1 MTAVD
6 PHPGPPGER
15 LSAEALAQR
24 LGMEH
29 PPTAEQAA
37 IIESPLTPS
46 VVIAGAGSGK
56 TETMAARVV
65 YLVANGL
72 ITPERILGLTFTRKA
87 AAELAIRIRSRLSI
101 WRRIVDPRQEDPR
114 LDGEPTVLTYA
125 AYAGRLVSEHALRV
139 GAEPDAMVLS
149 QARRWQL
156 ADQVVR
162 RYDGDIRDGAGA
174 PSTIT
179 AKVMALAGDIAEHLS
194 SPEQIAA
201 LTDELLPRLEMLT
214 TEKAFR
220 KRWPL
225 NTGELAE
232 SLQDR
237 RNLLPLIERFLAAKR
252 GTGRGAMDFGDQM
265 SMAADLALID
275 EVRQAERARF
285 GVVLLDEYQDTGHAQ
300 ATVLRGLFG
309 EGHPVTAV
317 GDPFQAIYGWRGASA
332 GTIERFARVF
342 PQADGTR
349 VSVFTLSTS
358 FRNDQAILRA
368 ANDVSAPLRQ
378 LSPDTVTL
386 EPRRGAAGGAVTLAL
401 VQTVEDEAQWIAARM
416 LADWNA
422 LPEGN
427 RTAAVLVRRRADI
440 SLIEW
445 ALTDAGLM
453 VDVVD
458 LGGLLSTPEVIEV
471 VSTLRVL
478 HDHRAGAALMRLL
491 TGARWRIGPSDIA
504 ALADRARFLSRP
516 ADDSAERNPDD
527 AVGLVEALDD
537 LGGPA
542 RYSVAGF
549 ARLEALCV
557 ELRGLRARAGVAL
570 PELVADVERTIGVA
584 LEVASRPD
592 RAATGRV
599 HLDRFLDEVV
609 RFTEEAD
616 LSYASGSGG
625 PPGLGAFLAYLEA
638 VDDED
643 NGWVPG
649 EVAVAKEC
657 VQILTVHGA
666 KGLEWDVVALA
677 GLADGVFPASS
688 RGGVDW
694 TKEPRLL
701 PNPLRGDR
709 EDLPALDLRGIT
721 TLRELDSQL
730 KTMRSGVAARQA
742 TEERR
747 LFYVALTRARR
758 AIYAVGSVW
767 GASNTKVRGPSPFLL
782 ELRALAE
789 QDALDAQGRA
799 GRIVVTEWVDA
810 ARYDKNPLLADV
822 ATGTWPFDPL
832 RARRPVVTAGADL
845 VRAAMAALA
854 ANPVDTIAPEAL
866 SLFEVAPEPDEN
878 DRPAQWGRDIDLLLR
893 ERAAL
898 RVPGGDIEVPVPDQL
913 SVSQLVTL
921 RADPAAL
928 ARQIRRP
935 MPSKPAPLAR
945 RGTAF
950 HLWLERRWS
959 MAPLV
964 DVDELPG
971 SADPE
976 PAEDTDLDALRDSF
990 EHSEWAGRQPH
1001 EVEVPF
1007 DTVLGGV
1014 VVRGRIDAV
1023 FREPAGR
1030 AVLWTVVD
1038 WKTGAKPTGAAAD
1051 AAAIQLAAYRLAW
1064 ADLQGIEPAQVAA
1077 AFHYV
1082 RSNETARITEPMTA
1096 ADLAALLRVR
1106 AAAS

>member
-1 MTAVD
+1 MSA
-6 PHPGPPGER
+6 PPPAGGL
-15 LSAEALAQR
+15 LSAAQLAQR
-24 LGMEH
+24 LGQTH
-29 PPTAEQAA
+29 PPTPEQAA
-37 IIESPLTPS
+37 IIESPLAPS

-72 ITPERILGLTFTRKA
+72 MAPERILGLTFTRKA
-87 AAELAIRIRSRLSI
+87 AAELAVRIRSRLGVL
-101 WRRIVDPRQEDPR
+101 RRQIDPGHDDPR

-125 AYAGRLVSEHALRV
+125 AYAGRLVSEQALRV
-139 GAEPDAMVLS
+139 GAEPDAILLS

-156 ADQVVR
+156 ADQVMR
-162 RYDGDIRDGAGA
+162 RYDGPIRDGAGV

-179 AKVMALAGDIAEHLS
+179 AKVLALSGEIAEHLS
-194 SPEQIAA
+194 SVDAIA
-201 LTDELLPRLEMLT
+201 DFSRDLLARIEPLT
-214 TEKAFR
+214 TEKSFK

-225 NTGELAE
+225 DTGDLPVSLA
-232 SLQDR
+232 DR
-237 RNLLPLIERFLAAKR
+237 LNLLPLVQRFAAAKR
-252 GTGRGAMDFGDQM
+252 GAGRGALDFGDQM
-265 SMAADLALID
+265 ALAAELALI
-275 EVRQAERARF
+275 EAVRAAERERF

-300 ATVLRGLFG
+300 AVMLRALFG
-309 EGHPVTAV
+309 DGHPVTAV
-317 GDPFQAIYGWRGASA
+317 GDPYQAIYGWRGASA
-332 GTIERFARVF
+332 GTIERFARTF
-342 PQADGTR
+342 PTADGAR
-349 VSVFTLSTS
+349 AGVFTLSTS
-358 FRNDQAILRA
+358 FRNDAAILRV
-368 ANDVSAPLRQ
+368 ANDVAVPLRD

-386 EPRRGAAGGAVTLAL
+386 QPRDGAGEGSVTLAL
-401 VQTVEDEAQWIAARM
+401 VQTVEDEAEWIAAR
-416 LADWNA
+416 LLGEWRQ
-422 LPEGN
+422 LPPGE

-440 SLIEW
+440 PLIER
-445 ALTDAGLM
+445 ALTAAGLQ

-458 LGGLLSTPEVIEV
+458 LGGLLSTPEIIEV

-478 HDHRAGAALMRLL
+478 HDHRAGGSLMRLL

-504 ALADRARFLSRP
+504 ALADRARYLSRP
-516 ADDSAERNPDD
+516 ADDGAERNPDD
-527 AVGLVEALDD
+527 SVGLVEALDD
-537 LGGPA
+537 LGPA
-542 RYSVAGF
+542 DRYSAEGYR
-549 ARLEALCV
+549 RLEALCV
-557 ELRGLRARAGVAL
+557 ELRGLRSRSGVAL
-570 PELVADVERTIGVA
+570 PELVSDVERTIGVA
-584 LEVASRPD
+584 LELAARPD

-649 EVAVAKEC
+649 EVEVAVEQ

-677 GLADGVFPASS
+677 GLAEGVFPAAS

-694 TKEPRLL
+694 TKEARLL
-701 PNPLRGDR
+701 PNDLRGDR
-709 EDLPALDLRGIT
+709 DDLPRLDLTGIE
-721 TLRELDSQL
+721 TLRELDGRL
-730 KTMRSGVAARQA
+730 KDLRAGIADRQA
-742 TEERR
+742 AEERR
-747 LFYVALTRARR
+747 LLYVALTRARR
-758 AIYAVGSVW
+758 AVYAVGSLW
-767 GASNTKVRGPSPFLL
+767 GATNTRIRRPSPFLV

-789 QDALDAQGRA
+789 QDAPTEPGGPA
-799 GRIVVTEWVDA
+799 GPISVA
-810 ARYDKNPLLADV
+810 AWAEAERYEQNPLLAEV
-822 ATGTWPFDPL
+822 ATGVWPFDPL
-832 RARRPVVTAGADL
+832 GSRRADVTAGADL
-845 VRAAMAALA
+845 VRAAAAALA
-854 ANPVDTIAPEAL
+854 AAGAPTIAPEAL
-866 SLFEVAPEPDEN
+866 SLFEVPPDEDDE

-898 RVPGGDIEVPVPDQL
+898 RAPAGAIEVPVPDQL

-976 PAEDTDLDALRDSF
+976 PADDSDLEVLREAF
-990 EHSEWAGRQPH
+990 EASEWAARSPH

-1007 DTVLGGV
+1007 DTVIGGV

-1023 FREPAGR
+1023 FREPDGAP
-1030 AVLWTVVD
+1030 VQWTVVD

-1064 ADLQGIEPAQVAA
+1064 ADLQGIEPDPVAA

-1082 RSNETARITEPMTA
+1082 RSNETVRIDQPLA
-1096 ADLAALLRVR
+1096 ADDLAALIADGVTEP
-1106 AAAS
+1106 

>member
-1 MTAVD
+1 MTAPDARPV
-6 PHPGPPGER
+6 PRMER
-15 LSAEALAQR
+15 LSAAALAQR
-24 LGMEH
+24 LGMAY
-29 PPTAEQAA
+29 PPTLEQAA

-72 ITPERILGLTFTRKA
+72 IAPERVLGLTFTRKA

-101 WRRIVDPRQEDPR
+101 WRRIVDPRQEDPL

-125 AYAGRLVSEHALRV
+125 AYAGRLVAEHALRV

-162 RYDGDIRDGAGA
+162 RYDGEIRDGAGA

-179 AKVMALAGDIAEHLS
+179 AKVMALAGDLAEHLS
-194 SPEQIAA
+194 SPGEIKE
-201 LTDELLPRLEMLT
+201 LTDGLLAQLELLT

-225 NTGELAE
+225 ETGDLPE

-252 GTGRGAMDFGDQM
+252 ATGRGAMDFGDQM
-265 SMAADLALID
+265 SMAAELALID
-275 EVRQAERARF
+275 EVREAERARF

-309 EGHPVTAV
+309 AGHPVTAV

-332 GTIERFARVF
+332 GTIERFAAVF
-342 PQADGTR
+342 PQTDGAR
-349 VSVFTLSTS
+349 ASVFTLSTS
-358 FRNDQAILRA
+358 FRNDQAILRV
-368 ANDVSAPLRQ
+368 ANDVAVPLRDV
-378 LSPDTVTL
+378 SPDTVTL
-386 EPRRGAAGGAVTLAL
+386 QPRPGADGGSVTLAL

-416 LADWNA
+416 LADWNCQ
-422 LPEGN
+422 PEGN

-440 SLIEW
+440 PAIEW

-471 VSTLRVL
+471 ISTLRVL
-478 HDHRAGAALMRLL
+478 HDHRAGASLMRLL
-491 TGARWRIGPSDIA
+491 TGARWRIGPSDIS
-504 ALADRARFLSRP
+504 ALADRARYLSRP

-542 RYSVAGF
+542 RYSAEGF

-609 RFTEEAD
+609 RFTADAD

-649 EVAVAKEC
+649 EIAVAKEC

-677 GLADGVFPASS
+677 GLADGVFPAAS

-701 PNPLRGDR
+701 PTALRGDR
-709 EDLPALDLRGIT
+709 DDLPALDLGDVT
-721 TLRELDSQL
+721 TLRELDSKL
-730 KTMRSGVAARQA
+730 KVMRQGVAARQA
-742 TEERR
+742 IEERR
-747 LFYVALTRARR
+747 LLYVALTRARR

-767 GASNTKVRGPSPFLL
+767 GATNIKVRGPSPFLL
-782 ELRALAE
+782 ELKALAE
-789 QDALDAQGRA
+789 QDALDGASGA
-799 GRIVVTEWVDA
+799 GRIEVTEWSDP
-810 ARYDKNPLLADV
+810 ARYEKNPLLADV
-822 ATGTWPFDPL
+822 ATGVWPFDPL
-832 RARRPVVTAGADL
+832 RARRGDVAAGADV
-845 VRAAMAALA
+845 VRAAMAELA
-854 ANPVDTIAPEAL
+854 ANPVETIVPEVL
-866 SLFEVAPEPDEN
+866 VLFEAGPQPDEN
-878 DRPAQWGRDIDLLLR
+878 DRPAQWSRDIDLLLR

-898 RVPGGDIEVPVPDQL
+898 RAPAGDIEVQVPDQL

-964 DVDELPG
+964 DIDELPG
-971 SADPE
+971 SADPD
-976 PAEDTDLDALRDSF
+976 PAEDTDLDALRASF
-990 EHSEWAGRQPH
+990 ESSEWAGRQPH

-1007 DTVLGGV
+1007 DTVIGAV

-1023 FREPAGR
+1023 FREPDSSP
-1030 AVLWTVVD
+1030 VQWTVVD
-1038 WKTGAKPTGAAAD
+1038 WKTGARPTGAAAE
-1051 AAAIQLAAYRLAW
+1051 AAAIQLGAYRLAW
-1064 ADLQGIEPAQVAA
+1064 ADLQGIDPAQVAA

-1082 RSNETARITEPMTA
+1082 RSNETVRIADPLTA
-1096 ADLAALLRVR
+1096 GGLAALLRLR
-1106 AAAS
+1106 PATS